1 MNVDVL
7 TGENEMDLKEIKYF
21 LAIAEY
27 NNMSLAA
34 EKLYVTQPALSHF
47 LSKLESSLDVKLFS
61 KQANNSLELTEAGK
75 IYLEAA
81 QKINEIQQDLL
92 RQLADHKDDSG
103 HPIWIGLSSEHAT
116 KLLTNSL
123 NALYE
128 KHPNIRVNIM
138 HHTVADLLTQLN
150 NNKLDFAYS
159 AFAKKDPKL
168 KYISFGHIEV
178 DLMVPASHPLAKY
191 GSVTPHASMNR
202 VSLKELENEP
212 FILLKKGTVLRD
224 VLDDYFQDN
233 DIHPNIK
240 VELLSIAS
248 SISIIHDVQQHVG
261 LYPRGYCPYNDG
273 SVVHIA
279 LDPPIHYELGVY
291 HKKNFQ
297 LTTPMKHCI
306 ALMKEEFLEAN
317 DLLH

>member
-1 MNVDVL
+1 M
-7 TGENEMDLKEIKYF
+7 ELKEIKYF

-34 EKLYVTQPALSHF
+34 EKLFVTQPALSHF
-47 LSKLESSLDVKLFS
+47 LSKLESSLGVKLFN
-61 KQANNSLELTEAGK
+61 KQSNNSLQLTEAGQ

-81 QKINEIQQDLL
+81 KKINDIQQIAL
-92 RQLADHKDDSG
+92 RQLADQKGNSE

-128 KHPNIRVNIM
+128 KYPNIRVNIM
-138 HHTVADLLTQLN
+138 HHTVSDLLLHLN

-159 AFAKKDPKL
+159 AFKNKDPKL
-168 KYISFGHIEV
+168 QYISFGHIEV
-178 DLMVPASHPLAKY
+178 DLIVPASHSLAKY

-202 VSLKELENEP
+202 ISLKELESEP

-224 VLDDYFQDN
+224 VLDDYFQKN
-233 DIHPNIK
+233 DIHPNTK

-248 SISIIHDVQQHVG
+248 SISIIHDVQQHLG
-261 LYPRGYCPYNDG
+261 LYPRGYSPYNDG
-273 SVVHIA
+273 SVVYLA
-279 LDPPIHYELGVY
+279 LDPPIPYELGVY

-306 ALMKEEFLEAN
+306 ALMKEEFLETS
-317 DLLH
+317 DLLY